1 MSKIKKIL
9 KSTIKFAVAI
19 VLVMVGV
26 LVICGLPLGDIKD
39 SLKQKLEKIQWK
51 MFFNKTET
59 FFKQD
64 KNNVII

>member
-1 MSKIKKIL
+1 MDLEDYQMSKIKKIL

-39 SLKQKLEKIQWK
+39 SLKQKLEKI
-51 MFFNKTET
+51 
-59 FFKQD
+59 
-64 KNNVII
+64 